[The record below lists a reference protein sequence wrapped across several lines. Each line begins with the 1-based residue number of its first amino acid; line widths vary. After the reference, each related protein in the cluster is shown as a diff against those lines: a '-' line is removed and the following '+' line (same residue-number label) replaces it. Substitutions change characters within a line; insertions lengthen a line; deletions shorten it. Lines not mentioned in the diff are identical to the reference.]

1 MGWRALGDSAWLF
14 EPAGQDAGGL
24 LANVLDLRKT
34 LESENIPQV
43 RDLVSSFATVA
54 VHFDPADGGLVLDWL
69 KTIPPPR
76 SGANPPSG
84 AALREIPVQYGGP
97 DLAAL
102 AAKLNRPESEIIAL
116 HSEAEFTVAAVG
128 FSPGFPYLTGLPQ
141 ALQIPRLSTPRPVA
155 AGSVAV
161 AGNQAGIYPFES
173 QGGWHV
179 LGRTDVTLF
188 DAARPSPALLTP
200 GDRVRFKPVDSLL
213 PPQTP
218 ASIIARPSGGFEVL
232 EPGAFTTVQDL
243 GRPGHQTIGVSPGG
257 AADPIA
263 ARVVNRLVGNPD
275 DSAVLECGM
284 TGPVL
289 RFHQAARLAFVG
301 WADSASGKP
310 HAIKNGGTIDLRG
323 RMTSVRG
330 YIAIA
335 GGVDVPRILGSRA
348 TDVRAGLGGWHGR
361 PLRAGDRL
369 PTGPPQDGPRP
380 GNWRVAWP
388 HREIPGRTLEL
399 RFLPGMQAAWFQE
412 TARTRFRE
420 EVYQLSPMTD
430 RTGTRLEGPALETEA
445 HCGEM
450 TSQPVVAG
458 SVQVPP
464 DGRPIILLSERQTI
478 GGYPQIGHVISAD
491 LPMLARAWPGTRLR
505 FREVTLEEARNAWR
519 ELRRASDLLHTGLRF
534 LP

>member
-14 EPAGQDAGGL
+14 EPTGQDAAEQ
-24 LANVLDLRKT
+24 LASVLALRQT
-34 LESENIPQV
+34 LDSAKIPQV
-43 RDLVSSFATVA
+43 CDLVSSFATVA

-69 KTIPPPR
+69 KTIPLPR
-76 SGANPPSG
+76 CGANPASG
-84 AALREIPVQYGGP
+84 GTLQEIPVHYGGP

-102 AAKLNRPESEIIAL
+102 AATLHREESEIIAL
-116 HSEAEFTVAAVG
+116 HSGAEFTVAAVG
-128 FSPGFPYLTGLPQ
+128 FSPGFPYLAGLPD
-141 ALQIPRLSTPRPVA
+141 ALQVPRLATPRKVA
-155 AGSVAV
+155 AGSVAI

-188 DAARPSPALLTP
+188 DAARPSPALLSP
-200 GDRVRFKPVDSLL
+200 GDRVRFTPVDSLDFPQA
-213 PPQTP
+213 PPPVT
-218 ASIIARPSGGFEVL
+218 SRPGGGFDVI

-243 GRPGHQTIGVSPGG
+243 GRPGHQAIGVSPGG
-257 AADPIA
+257 AADPVA
-263 ARVVNRLVGNPD
+263 ARVANRLVGNPD
-275 DSAVLECGM
+275 EAALLECCM
-284 TGPVL
+284 TGPLL

-301 WADSASGKP
+301 WADPGSGSP
-310 HAIKNGGTIDLRG
+310 HEIGSGGKIDLRG

-335 GGVDVPRILGSRA
+335 GGIDVPHILGSRS
-348 TDVRAGLGGWHGR
+348 TDVRSALGGWHGR
-361 PLRAGDRL
+361 PLRAGDEL
-369 PTGPPQDGPRP
+369 PVGEPPDGPRP

-399 RFLPGMQAAWFQE
+399 RFLPGMQATWFQE

-420 EVYQLSPMTD
+420 EIYQLSPMSD
-430 RTGTRLEGPALETEA
+430 RTGTRLDGPALELEP

-450 TSQPVVAG
+450 ISQPVVAG

-491 LPMLARAWPGTRLR
+491 LPMLARAWPGTPLR
-505 FREVTLEEARNAWR
+505 FREVTLEEARSAWH
-519 ELRRASDLLHTGLRF
+519 ELRRSSGLLQTGLRL